1 MRYWAYINNE
11 VKGPFEKGKLA
22 AQAGFGPSSVV
33 CPEDQAAGQNPGWKE
48 ASNYPDLMEALSR
61 PAAPGPEA
69 APEPAPAAAPEAKP
83 APEPAPAPRPA
94 ESPLAMTMR
103 GTLIS
108 DPAAEGQVLERFPGA
123 AAPAAAVP
131 PAAVTP
137 PRTVAPAPAPGA
149 QDGQVMQKLDQMSA
163 MLASIA
169 NGQSQAQERLDRV
182 EKAVLQMRSLLFPAA
197 PQK

>member
-83 APEPAPAPRPA
+83 APEPAPAARPA

-108 DPAAEGQVLERFPGA
+108 DPVADGQVVERFPA
-123 AAPAAAVP
+123 AAPAALTP
-131 PAAVTP
+131 PSAVTP
-137 PRTVAPAPAPGA
+137 PLPAVPPQAAGPR
-149 QDGQVMQKLDQMSA
+149 DGQVMQKLDQMSA